1 MTGCSLSPRRTIR
14 VNLCAGEECGM
25 ERSTLDRRLMI
36 VGGLSL
42 AATPAAAQGTSL
54 TGPGAAANTGRPR
67 PGVVEV
73 WLNDRGPY
81 NFAIDTAASASVVA
95 SDLVGPLE
103 LRPGGETD
111 MHTVVGLERV
121 SLVRAGALR
130 SGALAQVNARL
141 AVGERRGLLG
151 LDGLIGLDLLT
162 DHRIVMRFRGRQR
175 ANITRSRLDNDSFL
189 GAIRPRV
196 QVAPLRTGSPIRLMT
211 AGVTVRGQQAT
222 AIIDSGAQVS
232 LINPALA
239 RASSARPLVLR
250 SAETADRIQSPTGRA
265 APAEPMVI
273 DALHFDAVVLDR
285 LAVLMGDFH
294 IFRHLGF
301 SEAPAMLLGMDVLSL
316 FEQVAID
323 LRRGEIVM
331 EV

>member
-1 MTGCSLSPRRTIR
+1 MG
-14 VNLCAGEECGM
+14 
-25 ERSTLDRRLMI
+25 RSTLDRRLMI
-36 VGGLSL
+36 AGGISL
-42 AATPAAAQGTSL
+42 AATPAAARDATL
-54 TGPGAAANTGRPR
+54 TGPDPAAGTDRAR

-73 WLNDRGPY
+73 WLNDRGPHR
-81 NFAIDTAASASVVA
+81 FAIDTAASASVIA
-95 SDLVGPLE
+95 SDLVDPLE
-103 LRPGGETD
+103 LQRGGETD

-121 SLVRAGALR
+121 SLVRAGSLR

-151 LDGLIGLDLLT
+151 LDGLIGLDLLA
-162 DHRIVMRFRGRQR
+162 DHRIVLRFRGRQH
-175 ANITRSRLDNDSFL
+175 ANIARSRQDHDSFL
-189 GAIRPRV
+189 GAVRPRV
-196 QVAPLRTGSPIRLMT
+196 QFAPLRAGSPIRLMT
-211 AGVTVRGQQAT
+211 TGVTVRGQHAT

-239 RASSARPLVLR
+239 RAAAARPLVLR
-250 SAETADRIQSPTGRA
+250 SAGTANSIQSPTGRA

-301 SEAPAMLLGMDVLSL
+301 SDVPAMLLGVDVLSL

-323 LRRGEIVM
+323 LKRGEIVM